1 LGLPG
6 SLPEVYL
13 KLEIK
18 FFLLRRLVGVKSDA
32 TGTKADKVRKIVEG
46 ETLMINVGSTSTG
59 GRVTAIKNVGIFF
72 NFGKKFEYL

>member
-1 LGLPG
+1 
-6 SLPEVYL
+6 
-13 KLEIK
+13 
-18 FFLLRRLVGVKSDA
+18 VKSDA

>member
-1 LGLPG
+1 MGSPG

-13 KLEIK
+13 RLEIK

-32 TGTKADKVRKIVEG
+32 SGTKADKVRKISEG

-59 GRVTAIKNVGIFF
+59 GRVTAIKNV
-72 NFGKKFEYL
+72 FEIINSKLL

>member
-1 LGLPG
+1 MGLPG

-32 TGTKADKVRKIVEG
+32 TGTKTDKVRKIVEG

-59 GRVTAIKNVGIFF
+59 GRVTAIKNVLFF
-72 NFGKKFEYL
+72 LWSEI